1 MDFDAD
7 SDESSSPETLD
18 RFREKWQNEL
28 KTSKKNELNQS
39 SAPKHESIDEQVNL
53 PLIEIPS
60 SFTISFH
67 PN

>member
-18 RFREKWQNEL
+18 QFREKWQTEL

-39 SAPKHESIDEQVNL
+39 LAPKHESIDEQV
-53 PLIEIPS
+53 IP
-60 SFTISFH
+60 
-67 PN
+67 PQR